1 MSNSRTAVHLRMCKR
16 FGTATTAR
24 HLVATEGL
32 TYTQAIKYLA
42 TLAKPAPLSRAE
54 EARLIAFINN
64 Q

>member
-1 MSNSRTAVHLRMCKR
+1 MSNSRAEIYIRMCKR

-24 HLVATEGL
+24 HLVETEGL

-42 TLAKPAPLSRAE
+42 TIAKPAPLTRAE
-54 EARLIAFINN
+54 EARMVDFINN

>member
-1 MSNSRTAVHLRMCKR
+1 MSDSRTAIYLRMCKR

-24 HLVATEGL
+24 HLVKTEGL

-42 TLAKPAPLSRAE
+42 TIAKPAPLTRAE
-54 EARLIAFINN
+54 EARMVAFINN